1 MTPWYRWEGDD
12 LLLAVRVQ
20 PRASRD
26 ELVGPLGDELKIRL
40 TAPPVDGKANTH
52 LVKVLAKAFGVPRN
66 AVILLSGDTGRS
78 KRLRIE
84 KPARLPKIIAPT

>member
-40 TAPPVDGKANTH
+40 TAPPVDGKANAH